1 MYRLLCLFSGV
12 LLAFVIVLNGSLTGF
27 YGAYIAT
34 VIVHIVGTTVAY
46 LAMKAAK
53 QPWRPES
60 RLPLWMY
67 SGGLIGILTTIFQSL
82 AFGRLGVTTVMALC
96 LFGQTATALVVDG
109 FGLLGMEKQAVNRG
123 MLLGV
128 AVSMC
133 GVIYMLAGSGEVKV
147 YAMLMA
153 VASGVSG
160 VVSRL
165 ANAQLSARTSA
176 LGSSFT
182 NHWVGLIGS
191 VALLLVMQPDFAG
204 ALRELDVPLWVHV
217 GGAFGVLM
225 VMLWNIAGLK
235 VSAFELTLLSFI
247 GQVFAGIALDLL
259 LGNGFSREIFMG
271 GSFVVAGVLLNMF
284 AGQQKNAQK
293 EG

>member
-1 MYRLLCLFSGV
+1 MYKALCLLSGV
-12 LLAFVIVLNGSLTGF
+12 LLALVIVLNGSLTGF

-34 VIVHIVGTTVAY
+34 VIVHIVGTSVAY

-53 QPWRPES
+53 QPWRAES
-60 RLPLWMY
+60 KLPLWMY
-67 SGGLIGILTTIFQSL
+67 SGGMIGILTTIFQSL
-82 AFGRLGVTTVMALC
+82 AFGQLGVTTVMALC

-123 MLLGV
+123 MLMGV

-133 GVIYMLAGSGEVKV
+133 GVVYMLVGSGEVKV

-165 ANAQLSARTSA
+165 ANAQLSAQTSA

-182 NHWVGLIGS
+182 NHWVGLVGS
-191 VALLLVMQPDFAG
+191 VILLLVMQPDFVG
-204 ALRELDVPLWVHV
+204 DLQVPDVPLWAYV
-217 GGAFGVLM
+217 GGACGVLM
-225 VMLWNIAGLK
+225 VMLWNVAGLK

-259 LGNGFSREIFMG
+259 LGDGFSREIFIG

-284 AGQQKNAQK
+284 ANRKK
-293 EG
+293 EDYTE

>member
-1 MYRLLCLFSGV
+1 MYRLLCLLSGV
-12 LLAFVIVLNGSLTGF
+12 LLAFVIVLNGSLTEF

-34 VIVHIVGTTVAY
+34 VMVHIVGTTVAY
-46 LAMKAAK
+46 LAMKGAR
-53 QPWRPES
+53 QPWRAAS
-60 RLPLWMY
+60 KLPLWMY

-82 AFGRLGVTTVMALC
+82 AFGQLGVTTVMALC
-96 LFGQTATALVVDG
+96 LFGQTTTALVVDG
-109 FGLLGMEKQAVNRG
+109 FGLLGMEKQTVNRG
-123 MLLGV
+123 MIMGI
-128 AVSMC
+128 AISMC
-133 GVIYMLAGSGEVKV
+133 GVAYMLAGSGELKV

-191 VALLLVMQPDFAG
+191 VALLLVMQPNFVSG
-204 ALRELDVPLWVHV
+204 LQVPDVPLWAYV
-217 GGAFGVLM
+217 GGACGVLM
-225 VMLWNIAGLK
+225 VMLWNVAGLK
-235 VSAFELTLLSFI
+235 VSAFELTLLSFV

-259 LGNGFSREIFMG
+259 LGNGFSREIFIG
-271 GSFVVAGVLLNMF
+271 GSFVVAGVLVNML
-284 AGQQKNAQK
+284 AGQKK
-293 EG
+293 IEKRD

>member
-1 MYRLLCLFSGV
+1 MYRLLCLLSGV

-34 VIVHIVGTTVAY
+34 VMVHIVGTSVAY

-53 QPWRPES
+53 QPWKPES
-60 RLPLWMY
+60 KLPLWMY

-82 AFGRLGVTTVMALC
+82 AFGQLGVTTVMALC
-96 LFGQTATALVVDG
+96 LFGQAATALVVDG

-133 GVIYMLAGSGEVKV
+133 GVVYMLAGSGELKM

-153 VASGVSG
+153 VASGISG

-165 ANAQLSARTSA
+165 ANAQLSGRTSA

-182 NHWVGLIGS
+182 NHWVGLVGS
-191 VALLLVMQPDFAG
+191 VVLLLVMQPDFVG
-204 ALRELDVPLWVHV
+204 GLQVPDVPLWAYV
-217 GGAFGVLM
+217 GGACGVLM
-225 VMLWNIAGLK
+225 VMLWNVAGLK

-259 LGNGFSREIFMG
+259 LGNGFSREIFIG
-271 GSFVVAGVLLNMF
+271 GSFVVVGVLLNML
-284 AGQQKNAQK
+284 AGQQKTEK